1 MEVFGMSALDFL
13 TRTRIQAASD
23 ELLQTDRS
31 ISEIALDFGFCDVMT
46 LSSQKEIEVTN
57 RLQSKLNLNWI
68 TQKKE
73 NLNGEYMTVFQV
85 FPESAVLKPNVP
97 VRFTVTF
104 RPLKGNNYYFQHLQF
119 YAVRQNSK
127 ITKKTL
133 EEF

>member
-1 MEVFGMSALDFL
+1 
-13 TRTRIQAASD
+13 
-23 ELLQTDRS
+23 
-31 ISEIALDFGFCDVMT
+31 MT

-57 RLQSKLNLNWI
+57 RLQSKLNLTWI

-85 FPESAVLKPNVP
+85 YPESAVLKPNVP

-104 RPLKGNNYYFQHLQF
+104 RPLKNNNYYFQHLQF
-119 YAVRQNSK
+119 YAVRQNTK

-133 EEF
+133 